1 MHGSHPHT
9 HDENGKTIVIDPI
22 TRIEGHMKVEA
33 VVDGGTVKDARCS
46 GTLFRGFE
54 RILPGRH
61 PLDAVRITQRVCG
74 VCPTA
79 HATASAFCLDEA
91 LGVADKVPDNGR
103 IVRNLI
109 LGCNFLQSHILHF
122 FTLAAL
128 DYVDVTALA
137 DYDGDDSDMKAA
149 RAFVERGEL
158 APFVPRYEGDY
169 RCSKAENLAL
179 AHNYL
184 RALHIRR
191 TTHEMLSIFG
201 GKMPHNVG
209 IVPGGVT
216 SAVSVDK
223 VAGFAGKLA
232 DVKAFVEDVYIPTV
246 VAVAGKYGDH
256 FDIGAGCRRYL
267 SYGAFN
273 LDGAA
278 TDPLQRRRLVEAGLL
293 DADGTLHAVDTG
305 KIFEHV
311 KHSRYDDSC
320 AAAPAE
326 GSTCPDPTKDGA
338 YSWLKAPR
346 YDGAPAEVG
355 PLARTMVAYA
365 SGNKTV
371 RADVDAALSL
381 AGIGAGKL
389 SSVLGRHLARALEA
403 RWVCD
408 AMAGWLEDLKPGEP
422 VCAELSIPDGAT
434 GIGLTDAPRG
444 ALGHWI
450 EVAGGRIGRYQLV
463 VPTTWNA
470 CPRDADGTP
479 GPVEQAL
486 IGSPVRDADN
496 PFEVVRIVRS
506 FDPCLAC
513 AVHVVTAAGRSVG
526 EYRIV

>member
-1 MHGSHPHT
+1 MHGSHPHI
-9 HDENGKTIVIDPI
+9 HDERGNVIVIDPI

-33 VVDGGTVKDARCS
+33 VVDGGEVKDARCC

-61 PLDAVRITQRVCG
+61 PLDAVRLTQRVCG

-91 LGVADKVPDNGR
+91 LGVAGAIPKNGR
-103 IVRNLI
+103 LVRNLI
-109 LGCNFLQSHILHF
+109 LGCNYLQSHILHF

-137 DYDGDDSDMKAA
+137 DYEGDDSDLKTV
-149 RAFVERGEL
+149 RAFIDRGEL
-158 APFVPRYEGDY
+158 APFFPRYEGDY
-169 RCSKAENLAL
+169 RHSKDENRAL
-179 AHNYL
+179 VRNYL
-184 RALHIRR
+184 KALHIRR
-191 TTHEMLSIFG
+191 VTHEMLCVFG

-209 IVPGGVT
+209 IIPGGVT
-216 SAVSVDK
+216 GDVTADK
-223 VAGFAGKLA
+223 ISTFDGKLT
-232 DVKAFVEDVYIPTV
+232 DVKAFIEDVYIPTV
-246 VAVAGKYGDH
+246 LLVAGQYADH

-267 SYGAFN
+267 SYGVFD
-273 LDGAA
+273 LDDAQA
-278 TDPLQRRRLVEAGLL
+278 DPAKRPRLLPAGLL
-293 DADGTLHAVDTG
+293 DADGKLSHADAG

-311 KHSRYDDSC
+311 KHSRYDESC
-320 AAAPAE
+320 AAAPTE
-326 GSTCPDPTKDGA
+326 GSTWPDPEKQGA

-355 PLARTMVAYA
+355 PLARAMVAYA
-365 SGNKTV
+365 GGHAMVKP
-371 RADVDAALSL
+371 DLDAALSA
-381 AGIGAGKL
+381 AGVKPQKL

-408 AMAGWLEDLKPGEP
+408 AMAGWLEALTPGAP
-422 VCAELSIPDGAT
+422 AAVDVKIPDEGEGA
-434 GIGLTDAPRG
+434 GLTGAPRG

-450 EVAGGRIGRYQLV
+450 QIKDKKIDRYQLV

-470 CPRDADGTP
+470 SPRDDNGTP
-479 GPVEQAL
+479 GPIEQAL
-486 IGSPVRDADN
+486 IGAPVKDREN

-513 AVHVVTAAGRSVG
+513 AVHVLTARGDTIG
-526 EYRIV
+526 KYRIV